1 MTNQLSKEMMNYNV
15 LLTGATGGIG
25 QAFSRVLYTAG
36 ANLVLVGRNED
47 KLTQLKDELQA
58 SNPRAK
64 NTVVTFIVDILQ
76 HDQRDSLID
85 KLVSLPFNINLLI
98 NNAGVSQFKLFE
110 HASDSEINN
119 IITTNTIA
127 PMQLTQALLPMLKQR
142 KMAQIINIGS
152 TYGSI
157 GFPGYAAYCAS
168 KFALRGFSQ
177 TLSRELAD
185 TNISVKYL
193 SPRATKTDFNSPEVD
208 KLNTELNSNVD
219 SAETVAIELL
229 CLIDQSN
236 DERYIGWPEKFFVRV
251 NQLFPSL
258 VSKSI
263 IKQLPII
270 KKYASNYS
278 L

>member
-1 MTNQLSKEMMNYNV
+1 MASQFTQKMMNKNI

-25 QAFSRVLYTAG
+25 QAFSHLLFSSG
-36 ANLVLVGRNED
+36 ANLVLVGRNEE
-47 KLTQLKDELQA
+47 KLAQLKNELMALNPQA
-58 SNPRAK
+58 QNS
-64 NTVVTFIVDILQ
+64 VVTFVVDILQ
-76 HDQRDSLID
+76 QAQRDHLIEQ
-85 KLVSLPFNINLLI
+85 LASLPFEINLLI

-110 HASDSEINN
+110 QASESEINN

-127 PMQLTQALLPMLKQR
+127 PMQLTQALLPLLKQCDS
-142 KMAQIINIGS
+142 AQIINIGS

-157 GFPGYAAYCAS
+157 GFPGYTAYCAS

-185 TNISVKYL
+185 TNVRVKYL
-193 SPRATKTDFNSPEVD
+193 SPRATQTTLNSRQVD
-208 KLNTELNSNVD
+208 ELNTALNSAVD
-219 SAETVAIELL
+219 SVETVAKELL
-229 CLIDQSN
+229 YLIIESN
-236 DERYIGWPEKFFVRV
+236 EERYIGWPEKLFVRI

-270 KKYASNYS
+270 KKYANS
-278 L
+278 

>member
-1 MTNQLSKEMMNYNV
+1 MTKQLSKQMMNHNI

-36 ANLVLVGRNED
+36 ANLVLVGRNKD
-47 KLTQLKDELQA
+47 KLAQLKDELLT
-58 SNPRAK
+58 SNPHAK

-76 HDQRDSLID
+76 KDQRDSLIEQ
-85 KLVSLPFNINLLI
+85 LALLPFDINLLI

-110 HASDSEINN
+110 QASESEINH
-119 IITTNTIA
+119 IMTTNTIA

-142 KMAQIINIGS
+142 DTAQIINIGS

-193 SPRATKTDFNSPEVD
+193 SPRATKTDFNTPEVD
-208 KLNTELNSNVD
+208 KLNAALNSNVD
-219 SAETVAIELL
+219 SAETVAKELL
-229 CLIDQSN
+229 CLIYQSN
-236 DERYIGWPEKFFVRV
+236 DERYIGWPEKFFVRI

-270 KKYASNYS
+270 KKYANDCS
-278 L
+278 